1 MVSENK
7 QEWSHVIGFSFS
19 FSFQKKFQSWVL
31 REGKGYRFRFWV
43 NEKGREI
50 LKVDGIDK
58 GVLVSELYGEESLW
72 FEKGDYIFNKKK

>member
-1 MVSENK
+1 M
-7 QEWSHVIGFSFS
+7 
-19 FSFQKKFQSWVL
+19 

-58 GVLVSELYGEESLW
+58 GVLVSKLYGEESLW